1 MVSLAYT
8 EGLFCAFF
16 WLCQIDARTGA
27 RRSLLRFS
35 DAGKEETYDDFDAC
49 ITRVARNCDIPTRA
63 FPQRKVIVMAANQP
77 VDLALVGAY
86 LHNLQLALVNDQPQ
100 HAELL
105 LAHTLQLLAPAL
117 SGQHPAF
124 LPTDLPIQFSAG
136 VGLDPGKKRQGKPNE
151 DFVFAAQ
158 GTIVPTQEPFG
169 LFVVADGMGGHVNGQ
184 EASHLAIET
193 IVDEVLPRVRE
204 GQVDGV
210 SWGELLRH
218 GVECANAAVYQRNQ
232 QLSGS
237 SMGTTVTAALIVG
250 PEAFVANVGDS
261 RTYLYRPGQ
270 GLAQLTRDHSTV
282 AQLVEMGAIT
292 REEIYIHPRRNEIY
306 RSLGASLSVEV
317 DVFRETLQDGDALLL
332 CSDGLWEMVPDEQQL
347 VGVLSS
353 SWASADYMA
362 ERLVQLALAAGGL
375 DNIGLVVV
383 RVGIEDITGLQTIT
397 TPRERA
403 LLSA

>member
-1 MVSLAYT
+1 
-8 EGLFCAFF
+8 
-16 WLCQIDARTGA
+16 
-27 RRSLLRFS
+27 
-35 DAGKEETYDDFDAC
+35 
-49 ITRVARNCDIPTRA
+49 
-63 FPQRKVIVMAANQP
+63 MATNQP

-105 LAHTLQLLAPAL
+105 LAHALHLMAPAL
-117 SGQHPAF
+117 TGQHPAVV
-124 LPTDLPIQFSAG
+124 PTDLPIQLSAG
-136 VGLDPGKKRQGKPNE
+136 VGLDSGKKRRGKPNE
-151 DFVFAAQ
+151 DCVFAAQ
-158 GTIVPTQEPFG
+158 GTVAPTQEPFG

-184 EASHLAIET
+184 EASRLAIET
-193 IVDEVLPRVRE
+193 IVDTILPLVRA
-204 GQVDGV
+204 GMMDDA
-210 SWGELLRH
+210 SWGELLRN
-218 GVECANAAVYQRNQ
+218 GVERANLVVYQRNQ

-237 SMGTTVTAALIVG
+237 SMGTTVTAALTVG

-261 RTYLYRPGQ
+261 RTYLYRPRR
-270 GLAQLTRDHSTV
+270 GLVQLTRDHSTV

-292 REEIYIHPRRNEIY
+292 RDEIYIHPRRNEIY
-306 RSLGASLSVEV
+306 RSLGAAPSVEV

-353 SWASADYMA
+353 SWASADYMT

-383 RVGIEDITGLQTIT
+383 RVRIEDITGLQTII
-397 TPRERA
+397 TPREGT

>member
-1 MVSLAYT
+1 ML
-8 EGLFCAFF
+8 GK
-16 WLCQIDARTGA
+16 
-27 RRSLLRFS
+27 RRS
-35 DAGKEETYDDFDAC
+35 YDNFDAC
-49 ITRVARNCDIPTRA
+49 ITRVPRNYLIPTCA
-63 FPQRKVIVMAANQP
+63 SFPRKVIVMATNQP

-105 LAHTLQLLAPAL
+105 LAHALHLMAPAL
-117 SGQHPAF
+117 TDQHPAV
-124 LPTDLPIQFSAG
+124 LPTDLPIQLSAG
-136 VGLDPGKKRQGKPNE
+136 VGLDPGKKRRGKPNE

-158 GTIVPTQEPFG
+158 GTVAPTREPFG

-184 EASHLAIET
+184 EASRLAIET
-193 IVDEVLPRVRE
+193 IVDTILPLVRA
-204 GQVDGV
+204 GMMDDA

-218 GVECANAAVYQRNQ
+218 SVERANAVVYQRNQ

-237 SMGTTVTAALIVG
+237 SMGTTVTVALTVG

-282 AQLVEMGAIT
+282 AQLVEMGAIS

-306 RSLGASLSVEV
+306 RSLGAAPAVEV
-317 DVFRETLQDGDALLL
+317 DIFRETLQDGNTLLL

-347 VGVLSS
+347 VSVLSS

-375 DNIGLVVV
+375 DNIGLVVARV
-383 RVGIEDITGLQTIT
+383 RIEDITGLQTII
-397 TPRERA
+397 TPREGA